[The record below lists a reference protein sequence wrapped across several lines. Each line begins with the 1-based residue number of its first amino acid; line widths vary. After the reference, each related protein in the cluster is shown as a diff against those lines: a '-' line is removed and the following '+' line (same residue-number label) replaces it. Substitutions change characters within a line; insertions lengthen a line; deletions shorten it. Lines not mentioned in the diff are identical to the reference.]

1 MLNFNKVMMKK
12 NRYTI
17 IFIFL
22 FLSFFTCKEEEW
34 LEEEVLD
41 FYSADNSYQT
51 FEQFN
56 QAVASL
62 YNLTDLYNVWGAAY
76 GPFVWNFTTDMAYAA
91 ISATSGLNS
100 YEDSLTPENTYVINL
115 WTRYYAIIFDAN
127 VVLGRIDGE
136 DTEFDTEDQRTILKA
151 EASFL
156 RAFSYRNLA
165 NLYGGVPLVLEETTE
180 AKRDYV
186 RATRDEIYAQIIVD
200 LEYAAENLPDVGD
213 IWEEGRLTNAAAYH
227 LLTELYI
234 DTGEYD
240 KAIASATAVIDNP
253 DYALMTERFGS
264 KIDEDGDVYGD
275 LFRRENQNRSSGNT
289 EGIWV
294 AQYEYNVTGGGRGS
308 ILTQY
313 FCPAYY
319 NLTGLDGQPL
329 FFAPTNQ
336 NGGRGIGWFSPS
348 DYILEDIWE
357 SDPNDMRNS
366 EYNIIRDLVSDNPE
380 SAYYGKMIVADNA
393 FDETGDT
400 EYKRYW
406 NAIFAKTTPINDF
419 PDEVFVDFETGEV
432 TRNASQ
438 TFRDHYNIRLAET
451 YLLRAEAYL
460 DNGDLAN
467 AAADI
472 NVIRARSNAIPVT
485 ESEVD
490 IDYILDERAR
500 ELLMEEA
507 RVMTLNRL
515 GLIDERR
522 KLHHP
527 FNNGK
532 YESYNVEDYHNLWPI
547 PNREIERNTEAVL
560 EQNPGYE

>member
-1 MLNFNKVMMKK
+1 MLNFKKIIMKK

-17 IFIFL
+17 VFIFL
-22 FLSFFTCKEEEW
+22 FLSFFSCKEEEW
-34 LEEEVLD
+34 LEEDVLD
-41 FYSADNSYQT
+41 FYSAENSYQT
-51 FEQFN
+51 FDQFN

-62 YNLTDLYNVWGAAY
+62 YNLTDLYNVWAALY
-76 GPFVWNFTTDMAYAA
+76 GPFVWNFSTDMAYAA
-91 ISATSGLNS
+91 TAATAGLNS
-100 YEDSLTPENTYVINL
+100 YSASLTPENTYVTNI
-115 WTRYYAIIFDAN
+115 WTRYYSIIFDAN

-136 DTEFDTEDQRTILKA
+136 NTEFDTEEQRTILKA

-186 RATRDEIYAQIIVD
+186 RASLDEVYAQIISD
-200 LEYAAENLPDVGD
+200 LEFAAANLPDVGD
-213 IWEEGRLTNAAAYH
+213 LWEEGRLTNAAAYH
-227 LLTELYI
+227 LLAELYI
-234 DTGEYD
+234 NTGEYD

-253 DYALMTERFGS
+253 DYALMTSRFGN
-264 KIDEDGDVYGD
+264 KMNLEGDVYGD
-275 LFRRENQNRSSGNT
+275 LFRRGNQNRNSGNT
-289 EGIWV
+289 EAIWV

-308 ILTQY
+308 ILTQ
-313 FCPAYY
+313 FLCPGYY
-319 NLTGLDGQPL
+319 NLTGLDGKPL
-329 FFAPTNQ
+329 FFAPTTQ
-336 NGGRGIGWFSPS
+336 NGGRGIGWFAPS
-348 DYILEDIWE
+348 DYVLEDIWE

-366 EYNIIRDLVSDNPE
+366 EYNIIRDLVADNPE
-380 SAYYGKMIVADNA
+380 SEYFGKNIVADNA
-393 FDETGDT
+393 FDESGNTI
-400 EYKRYW
+400 YKRYW
-406 NAIFAKTTPINDF
+406 NAIFAKATPINDF

-460 DNGDLAN
+460 NNGDLAN
-467 AAADI
+467 ATADI
-472 NVIRARSNAIPVT
+472 NVIRARANATPV
-485 ESEVD
+485 EEGDVD

-500 ELLMEEA
+500 ELTWEES

-522 KLHHP
+522 TLHHP

-532 YESYNVEDYHNLWPI
+532 YESYPIEDYHNLWPI
-547 PNREIERNTEAVL
+547 PNREIERNTGAIL
-560 EQNPGYE
+560 EQNPGY